1 MKKSTR
7 CAFCGRSEEEL
18 KGGLLTGPSGAAICR
33 NCVTICDTLFTRNGF
48 PGEQARPYDSETG
61 EPSAGKAGEGRLP
74 FVDSLSVPTPADIK
88 AELDRYVIGQEQA
101 KKILSVAV
109 HNHYNRL
116 KSKNLY
122 DASDVDLDKRRPNT
136 PNVCLSATP

>member
-1 MKKSTR
+1 MAKNVR
-7 CAFCGRSEEEL
+7 CAFCGRTEDEL
-18 KGGLLTGPSGAAICR
+18 KGGLLTGPSGASICR

-48 PGEQARPYDSETG
+48 PAERPKGPLSDDEDLDIAASKPG
-61 EPSAGKAGEGRLP
+61 QLPS
-74 FVDSLSVPTPADIK
+74 FVNDLHVPSPADIK

-116 KSKNLY
+116 KS
-122 DASDVDLDKRRPNT
+122 
-136 PNVCLSATP
+136 

>member
-1 MKKSTR
+1 MATKTTR
-7 CAFCGRSEEEL
+7 CAFCGRTEEEL
-18 KGGLLTGPSGAAICR
+18 KGGLLTGPGGASICR

-48 PGEQARPYDSETG
+48 PAARPNNPLSDDDDELEDRHAGSG
-61 EPSAGKAGEGRLP
+61 PLPS
-74 FVDSLSVPTPADIK
+74 FVNDLRVPSPADIK

-122 DASDVDLDKRRPNT
+122 DASDVDLD
-136 PNVCLSATP
+136 